1 MSKPITVHLTMH
13 LPTRCIDCPFASESS
28 MGHGGR
34 DPGLCQLLK
43 EKVEA
48 GEYRSYYD
56 ISVPEHTILDD
67 CPLKVSPTGEIHLT
81 YEPSTYRYIYRVKS

>member
-13 LPTRCIDCPFASESS
+13 LPTRCKDCPFASESYI
-28 MGHGGR
+28 GQGAR
-34 DPGLCQLLK
+34 EPGLCRLLQ
-43 EKVEA
+43 EKADA
-48 GEYRSYYD
+48 GEYSSYYA
-56 ISVPEHTILDD
+56 IAVPEHTIRDD